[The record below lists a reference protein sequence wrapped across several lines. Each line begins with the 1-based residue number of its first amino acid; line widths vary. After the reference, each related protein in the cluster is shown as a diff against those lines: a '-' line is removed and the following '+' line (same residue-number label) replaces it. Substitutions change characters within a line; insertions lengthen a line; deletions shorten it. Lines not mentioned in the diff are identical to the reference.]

1 MSAVPAPRPRRFDLV
16 VFDWDGT
23 LIDSTTLIAE
33 CIRSACADVGAT
45 VPSMRDARYVIGL
58 GLGDALRHAAPDLPV
73 ERYRDL
79 ADRYR
84 HHYWAAH
91 DALVFFEGTVDMLA
105 ALRARGHRLAV
116 ATGKTRRGLDASIT
130 GSPLEGV
137 FEATRTADETAGKPD
152 PRMLLEL
159 MEQTGVAPERTLMVG
174 DTTHDLQ
181 LAANAGCESV
191 AVAYGAH
198 EHERFAAL
206 APDVAPLAVVHS
218 TAELAAWLEA
228 NA

>member
-1 MSAVPAPRPRRFDLV
+1 VSARPRRFDLV

-33 CIRSACADVGAT
+33 CIRSACADVGTA
-45 VPSMRDARYVIGL
+45 VPSVRDARYVIGL
-58 GLGDALRHAAPDLPV
+58 GLAEALRHAAPELPV
-73 ERYRDL
+73 ERHRDL
-79 ADRYR
+79 AERYR
-84 HHYWAAH
+84 HHYWAVH
-91 DALVFFEGTVDMLA
+91 DSLVFFEGTLPMLEG
-105 ALRARGHRLAV
+105 LRARGHRLAV
-116 ATGKTRRGLDASIT
+116 ATGKSRRGLDRSVV
-130 GSPLEGV
+130 GSPLERL

-152 PRMLLEL
+152 PRMLHEL
-159 MEQTGVAPERTLMVG
+159 MAETGVPPERTLMVG

-181 LAANAGCESV
+181 LAANAGCASV
-191 AVAYGAH
+191 AVAFGAH

-206 APDVAPLAVVHS
+206 PPEAAPLAVVDS